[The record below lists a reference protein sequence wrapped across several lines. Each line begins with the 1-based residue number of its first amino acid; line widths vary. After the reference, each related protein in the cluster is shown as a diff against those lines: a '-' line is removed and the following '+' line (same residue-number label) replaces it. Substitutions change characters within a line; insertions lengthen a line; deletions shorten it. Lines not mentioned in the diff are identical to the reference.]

1 MKEFLFKKL
10 IGRKGLYCKIT
21 YEFESLET
29 ETSKVV
35 FDPNDPWY
43 NEIIRGSG
51 YFFDKHVLDS
61 NSGYKLTINDVHG
74 MIIDTTPAVVFY
86 AVVTLLCKETGYI
99 IPDFGFDENGDLIL
113 PQ

>member
-21 YEFESLET
+21 YEFDSPGIEQSE
-29 ETSKVV
+29 VI

-43 NEIIRGSG
+43 NEIISGFG
-51 YFFDKHVLDS
+51 YFSGKYGLHPR
-61 NSGYKLTINDVHG
+61 SGYKLTISDVHG
-74 MIIDTTPAVVFY
+74 MILDTTPAVVFY
-86 AVVTLLCKETGYI
+86 AVVTLLCKETGYVI
-99 IPDFGFDENGDLIL
+99 SDFGFDDNGDLVV